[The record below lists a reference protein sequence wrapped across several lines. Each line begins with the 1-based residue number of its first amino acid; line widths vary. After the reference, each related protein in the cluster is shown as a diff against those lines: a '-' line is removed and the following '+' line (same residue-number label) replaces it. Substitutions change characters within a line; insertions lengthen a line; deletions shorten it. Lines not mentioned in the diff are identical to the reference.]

1 MTETER
7 ILEQLKGSFYKDA
20 WHGPA
25 YLEILD
31 GITAEQASKHLIA
44 KAHSIWE
51 IVMHTTAWIEVVY
64 LRCQG
69 KVTEPSDDQD
79 WPRVTET
86 SEQAW
91 KETISELKAAHQRLE
106 ELVKSLKPA
115 DLNKSAGGST
125 MLNGS
130 MLDSIIHHNI
140 YHSAQIA
147 LLKKL
152 V

>member
-1 MTETER
+1 MTESKR
-7 ILEQLKGSFYKDA
+7 ILEQLKKSFYKIA

-31 GITAEQASKHLIA
+31 GITAEQASKRPIA
-44 KAHSIWE
+44 SAHSIWE
-51 IVMHTTAWIEVVY
+51 IVMHTTVWIDVVY
-64 LRCQG
+64 LRCQQ
-69 KVTEPSDDQD
+69 KVIEPTDEQD
-79 WPRVTET
+79 WPTANET

-91 KETISELKAAHQRLE
+91 KKTISELKAAHKKLE
-106 ELVKSLKPA
+106 ELVGSLRPA

-125 MLNGS
+125 MPNCS
-130 MLDSIIHHNI
+130 MLDSIVHHNI

-152 V
+152 I